1 MFFDYI
7 CVSLHV
13 LNFFFKNRKEPQNY
27 PVFIEPITSFSHYK
41 FALYE
46 FYFLMISSTLID
58 FIDFFFI
65 LKIDKKYIFVA
76 IENSILCQQQEKN
89 AVLRRTRE
97 RGIKEKKISINRYRS
112 HPRPHFFLFLEFR
125 LVIRS
130 KVHKETCLF

>member
-1 MFFDYI
+1 M
-7 CVSLHV
+7 SLHV

-27 PVFIEPITSFSHYK
+27 TVFIEPITSFSHYK

-76 IENSILCQQQEKN
+76 IENSILCQQQEKKC
-89 AVLRRTRE
+89 
-97 RGIKEKKISINRYRS
+97 GIEENKGAGDKRKKDFYKS
-112 HPRPHFFLFLEFR
+112 L
-125 LVIRS
+125 
-130 KVHKETCLF
+130 